1 MRVEIIYCPAC
12 QHKLRIPGDLMGQ
25 PVQCPSCQTEFVAP
39 PPPPEGERT
48 GEATTARRPDEA
60 RAYRDHPD
68 DGYTGDRRHR
78 DNKSNLFVTM
88 AAIALIGVGALS
100 LAVNTYKI
108 MLSPQEIQDM
118 AKSME
123 KMFPALPAQD
133 QQAAPRN
140 FLIGTIVFGVFAM
153 ISLLGGIAM
162 LFRRVFPVAV
172 IGSVLAIIN
181 ISECC
186 CLLGAP
192 VGIACLVLLFQ
203 PPVRASFHSPSGPRN
218 RLD

>member
-25 PVQCPSCQTEFVAP
+25 PVQCPSCQTEFIA
-39 PPPPEGERT
+39 PPPPEGERA
-48 GEATTARRPDEA
+48 GEAITARRPDEA
-60 RAYRDHPD
+60 RASRDLPD
-68 DGYTGDRRHR
+68 DGYAGDRRHR

-100 LAVNTYKI
+100 LAVNTYKV

-203 PPVRASFHSPSGPRN
+203 PPVRASFHLTSGPPN